1 MLSPFRV
8 FKGLTCK
15 RERRDEKM
23 PTERFYNLPVVKKK
37 TICDAAVEEFTRVPF
52 EKASINKIIQAAGIS
67 RGSFYTYFEDKR
79 DVLRYIFEDAT
90 ENFQNSWVEYAEKN
104 NGDLWKTAEMF
115 LQYSIANAKDNV
127 LQLVKNIA
135 DSETMFG
142 ATHQL
147 CNENSKSQQELQ
159 ELMYRAIDTSDFKT
173 KKKIFIIVGAVVI
186 VAAVAGLILP
196 RVLKGKQEEIVAEVP
211 PAVTVEKP
219 ETRTIELSNELIGTI
234 EPDSIVH
241 VTPLGAG
248 EITSVGVKTGDLVSA
263 GQLLCVIDTKQVES
277 SRITSETA
285 RITYEDAKKNLD
297 RYSVLYAAGDVAE
310 ADYQSLADKVEMA
323 RLQYENAKIAY
334 KIQMESSQVTAPIAG
349 RVESFNISVHDMVS
363 PQTTLCVISGEGGK
377 SLTFYVSERIVG
389 GLKIGDSIRV
399 EKNGTEHSAAI
410 TEVSTMIDQASGLFK
425 VKASIPDGDTLAT
438 GTSVKLYVI
447 AQRAENVLT
456 VPVDSI
462 YYEGGN
468 PYIYTYADGSLKKNA
483 VTVGLSD
490 NEYSEIPSGITA
502 DDQVVTTWT
511 SELYEGSKVTLAGG
525 NEKESQAEE
534 DTTEETGTEPS
545 GQTQ

>member
-1 MLSPFRV
+1 M
-8 FKGLTCK
+8 
-15 RERRDEKM
+15 
-23 PTERFYNLPVVKKK
+23 
-37 TICDAAVEEFTRVPF
+37 
-52 EKASINKIIQAAGIS
+52 
-67 RGSFYTYFEDKR
+67 
-79 DVLRYIFEDAT
+79 
-90 ENFQNSWVEYAEKN
+90 
-104 NGDLWKTAEMF
+104 
-115 LQYSIANAKDNV
+115 
-127 LQLVKNIA
+127 
-135 DSETMFG
+135 
-142 ATHQL
+142 
-147 CNENSKSQQELQ
+147 
-159 ELMYRAIDTSDFKT
+159 
-173 KKKIFIIVGAVVI
+173 
-186 VAAVAGLILP
+186 
-196 RVLKGKQEEIVAEVP
+196 
-211 PAVTVEKP
+211 
-219 ETRTIELSNELIGTI
+219 
-234 EPDSIVH
+234 
-241 VTPLGAG
+241 
-248 EITSVGVKTGDLVSA
+248 VSA

-297 RYSVLYAAGDVAE
+297 RYSILYAAGDVAE

-389 GLKIGDSIRV
+389 GLKVGDSIRV

-447 AQRAENVLT
+447 AQMAENVLT

-502 DDQVVTTWT
+502 NDQVVTTWT

-534 DTTEETGTEPS
+534 VATEETGTEPS

>member
-1 MLSPFRV
+1 M
-8 FKGLTCK
+8 
-15 RERRDEKM
+15 
-23 PTERFYNLPVVKKK
+23 
-37 TICDAAVEEFTRVPF
+37 
-52 EKASINKIIQAAGIS
+52 
-67 RGSFYTYFEDKR
+67 
-79 DVLRYIFEDAT
+79 
-90 ENFQNSWVEYAEKN
+90 
-104 NGDLWKTAEMF
+104 
-115 LQYSIANAKDNV
+115 
-127 LQLVKNIA
+127 
-135 DSETMFG
+135 
-142 ATHQL
+142 
-147 CNENSKSQQELQ
+147 
-159 ELMYRAIDTSDFKT
+159 T

-186 VAAVAGLILP
+186 VASVAGLILP

-297 RYSVLYAAGDVAE
+297 RYSILYAAGDVAE

-349 RVESFNISVHDMVS
+349 RVESFNISIHDMVS

-389 GLKIGDSIRV
+389 GLKVGDSIRV
-399 EKNGTEHSAAI
+399 EKNGTEHSATI

-502 DDQVVTTWT
+502 NDQVVTTWT

-534 DTTEETGTEPS
+534 DATEETGTEPS

>member
-1 MLSPFRV
+1 M
-8 FKGLTCK
+8 
-15 RERRDEKM
+15 
-23 PTERFYNLPVVKKK
+23 
-37 TICDAAVEEFTRVPF
+37 
-52 EKASINKIIQAAGIS
+52 
-67 RGSFYTYFEDKR
+67 
-79 DVLRYIFEDAT
+79 
-90 ENFQNSWVEYAEKN
+90 
-104 NGDLWKTAEMF
+104 
-115 LQYSIANAKDNV
+115 
-127 LQLVKNIA
+127 
-135 DSETMFG
+135 
-142 ATHQL
+142 
-147 CNENSKSQQELQ
+147 
-159 ELMYRAIDTSDFKT
+159 T
-173 KKKIFIIVGAVVI
+173 KKKIFIIAGAVVI

-196 RVLKGKQEEIVAEVP
+196 RALEGKKEELVAEVP

-219 ETRTIELSNELIGTI
+219 EIRTIELSNELIGTI

-248 EITSVGVKTGDLVSA
+248 EITSVGVKTGDMVSA

-310 ADYQSLADKVEMA
+310 ADYQSLVDKVEMA

-377 SLTFYVSERIVG
+377 SLTFYVPERIVG
-389 GLKIGDSIRV
+389 GLKAGDSIRV
-399 EKNGTEHSAAI
+399 EKNGTDHTAAI

-456 VPVDSI
+456 VPVDSV

-468 PYIYTYADGSLKKNA
+468 PFIYTYADGSLKKNA
-483 VTVGLSD
+483 VTVGLAD
-490 NEYSEIPSGITA
+490 NEYTEIQSGIAA

-511 SELYEGSKVTLAGG
+511 SELYEGSKVTLAGR
-525 NEKESQAEE
+525 NDNESQAEE
-534 DTTEETGTEPS
+534 DAAKEETGTEPS
-545 GQTQ
+545 GPAQ

>member
-1 MLSPFRV
+1 M
-8 FKGLTCK
+8 
-15 RERRDEKM
+15 
-23 PTERFYNLPVVKKK
+23 
-37 TICDAAVEEFTRVPF
+37 
-52 EKASINKIIQAAGIS
+52 
-67 RGSFYTYFEDKR
+67 
-79 DVLRYIFEDAT
+79 
-90 ENFQNSWVEYAEKN
+90 
-104 NGDLWKTAEMF
+104 
-115 LQYSIANAKDNV
+115 
-127 LQLVKNIA
+127 
-135 DSETMFG
+135 
-142 ATHQL
+142 
-147 CNENSKSQQELQ
+147 
-159 ELMYRAIDTSDFKT
+159 T

-297 RYSVLYAAGDVAE
+297 RYSILYAAGDVAE

-389 GLKIGDSIRV
+389 GLKVGDSIRV

-502 DDQVVTTWT
+502 NDQVVTTWT

-534 DTTEETGTEPS
+534 VATEETGTEPS

>member
-1 MLSPFRV
+1 M
-8 FKGLTCK
+8 
-15 RERRDEKM
+15 
-23 PTERFYNLPVVKKK
+23 
-37 TICDAAVEEFTRVPF
+37 
-52 EKASINKIIQAAGIS
+52 
-67 RGSFYTYFEDKR
+67 
-79 DVLRYIFEDAT
+79 
-90 ENFQNSWVEYAEKN
+90 
-104 NGDLWKTAEMF
+104 
-115 LQYSIANAKDNV
+115 
-127 LQLVKNIA
+127 
-135 DSETMFG
+135 
-142 ATHQL
+142 
-147 CNENSKSQQELQ
+147 
-159 ELMYRAIDTSDFKT
+159 T

-234 EPDSIVH
+234 EPDSIVR

-248 EITSVGVKTGDLVSA
+248 EITSVGVKTGDMVSA

-277 SRITSETA
+277 SRITTETA

-349 RVESFNISVHDMVS
+349 RVESLNISVHDMVS

-389 GLKIGDSIRV
+389 GLKTGDSIKV

-410 TEVSTMIDQASGLFK
+410 TEVSTMLDQASGLFK

-456 VPVDSI
+456 VPVDSV

-468 PYIYTYADGSLKKNA
+468 PYIYTYTDGSLKKNA

-490 NEYSEIPSGITA
+490 NEYSEIQSGITA
-502 DDQVVTTWT
+502 NDQVVTTWT

-534 DTTEETGTEPS
+534 GTTEETGTEPS
-545 GQTQ
+545 GPAQ

>member
-1 MLSPFRV
+1 M
-8 FKGLTCK
+8 
-15 RERRDEKM
+15 
-23 PTERFYNLPVVKKK
+23 
-37 TICDAAVEEFTRVPF
+37 
-52 EKASINKIIQAAGIS
+52 
-67 RGSFYTYFEDKR
+67 
-79 DVLRYIFEDAT
+79 
-90 ENFQNSWVEYAEKN
+90 
-104 NGDLWKTAEMF
+104 
-115 LQYSIANAKDNV
+115 
-127 LQLVKNIA
+127 
-135 DSETMFG
+135 
-142 ATHQL
+142 
-147 CNENSKSQQELQ
+147 
-159 ELMYRAIDTSDFKT
+159 T

-297 RYSVLYAAGDVAE
+297 RYSILYAAGDVAE

-389 GLKIGDSIRV
+389 GLKVGDSIRV

-425 VKASIPDGDTLAT
+425 IKASIPDGDTLAT

-502 DDQVVTTWT
+502 NDQVVTTWT

-534 DTTEETGTEPS
+534 GTTEETGTEPS